1 VDARTIAAGLNVGRA
16 VVGGAL
22 LAAPARAGAA
32 WVGPEATLP
41 STGVMTRAMGARDLG
56 LALGTLAALRS
67 GRSSGAGGGARTWLL
82 AGVLADAADLAA
94 TLAAGRSLPPAGRN
108 GTAVVAAAATA
119 TGLALA
125 LRGALR

>member
-1 VDARTIAAGLNVGRA
+1 MDARTIAAGLNVGRA

-32 WVGPEATLP
+32 WVGPEAALP
-41 STGVMTRAMGARDLG
+41 STGVMMRAMGARDLG

-67 GRSSGAGGGARTWLL
+67 GSRGGGGARTWLL

-108 GTAVVAAAATA
+108 GTAVVAATATA

>member
-1 VDARTIAAGLNVGRA
+1 MDARTIAAALNVGRA

-32 WVGPEATLP
+32 WVGPEAQLD
-41 STGVMTRAMGARDLG
+41 STQVMTRAMGARDLG
-56 LALGTLAALRS
+56 LGLGTLVALR
-67 GRSSGAGGGARTWLL
+67 GEGGAARTWLL

-108 GTAVVAAAATA
+108 GTAVVASTATA
-119 TGLALA
+119 LGFALA
-125 LRGALR
+125 VRGLRD

>member
-1 VDARTIAAGLNVGRA
+1 MDARTIAAGLNVGRA

-32 WVGPEATLP
+32 WVGPEAALP

-67 GRSSGAGGGARTWLL
+67 GSRGGGGGARIWLL

-108 GTAVVAAAATA
+108 GTAVVAATATA

>member
-1 VDARTIAAGLNVGRA
+1 MDARTIAAGLNVGRA

-32 WVGPEATLP
+32 WVGPEAALP

-56 LALGTLAALRS
+56 LALGTLGALRS
-67 GRSSGAGGGARTWLL
+67 GRRDGGGPRTWLL

-108 GTAVVAAAATA
+108 GTAVVAVTATA

>member
-32 WVGPEATLP
+32 WVGPEAALP

-67 GRSSGAGGGARTWLL
+67 GSRGGGGRARTWLL

-108 GTAVVAAAATA
+108 GTAVVAATATA